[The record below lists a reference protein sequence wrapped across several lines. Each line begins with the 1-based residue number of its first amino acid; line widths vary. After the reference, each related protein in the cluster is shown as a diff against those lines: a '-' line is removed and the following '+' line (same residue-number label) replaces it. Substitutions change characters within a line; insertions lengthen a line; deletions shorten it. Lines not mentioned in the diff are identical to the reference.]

1 MSADWS
7 SIPVP
12 VPYGNLNNPQTL
24 NLYTMVADNPET
36 FADLDGH
43 TCGTIGASDR
53 NGCTQEGNSKTATQ
67 GEGFKAQKTGDGT
80 DKSKT
85 QEAQTQEQKDE
96 QTYHQQLEQKE
107 EN

>member
-12 VPYGNLNNPQTL
+12 VPYANLNNPQTL
-24 NLYTMVADNPET
+24 NLYAMVADNPET

-67 GEGFKAQKTGDGT
+67 GEGFKAHVLPPE
-80 DKSKT
+80 SAH
-85 QEAQTQEQKDE
+85 EIIRHLVLPAS
-96 QTYHQQLEQKE
+96 
-107 EN
+107 